1 MKEVNPLH
9 YTIHIEPDLNH
20 FQFSG
25 VTRIVMEA
33 ARPIKEITL
42 NAAEL
47 AFSSCAIEQGGEFV
61 ECPFSIDPEREE
73 ITISLSGGMA
83 GRIRVKME
91 FQGEINARMAG
102 FYRSGYTTDQGRKY
116 AAVTQFQENDA
127 RRAFPCFDHPVKKAV
142 FAVEMVI
149 DENLAALSNMPVREE
164 RMIGGGRK
172 LVIFEETPRMS
183 TYLLFFGV
191 GEFEFIEDPGEVL
204 VRATTMPGMKEHAR
218 FGLAFGRK
226 ALEFCEDYYGIRY
239 PLPKLDLIAIQDFA
253 AGAMENWG
261 AITFRENLLLRHEN
275 ITSRGGEE
283 RICEVIA
290 HEIAHHWFG
299 NLVSPSDWKYLWLN
313 ESFATYFGFTVVNR
327 YHPEWDTWSQFLH
340 AETDRA
346 FERDA
351 LLKTF
356 PIELPGEEPVV
367 INVSTSPIIYNKGAS
382 ILRQVE
388 GYIGTDTFREG
399 LRHYLKKHAYACAA
413 SHDLWRAFE
422 EVSGGPITRMMKS
435 WVEQPGFPLLE
446 VKRDGTTLLLT
457 QKRFT
462 CLPNAYRQAWL
473 IPVTVKVFYDAGT
486 CQVKKVLMEGETARI
501 DIGQGAAAYK
511 VNYGQTGFYRVKY
524 HEEQNLQELGSRI
537 ARKELPPE
545 DRWGIQNDLY
555 ALCMSGDVSIDGYLD
570 FLSHF
575 ASEDAFLPL
584 ISIAANLSHAYLVMD
599 GARRERVAATGK
611 SLFERALSTIGYE
624 PDPAEQHTVSILRD
638 QILYPAVLYG
648 SETVKEFALQ
658 KFTSLMKGGAV
669 HRDILKSVM
678 QVGALHGNEE
688 VLTWLDRRFKSSPS
702 EDERVNILVALGGFR
717 ERTIIE
723 KVQHYT
729 LHEVPER
736 NRFIPV
742 RLLAANQQ
750 AIPFMWEWYVA
761 SLNLFEQFHPD
772 HYERVIESIVPV
784 CGLSREEEVR
794 AFFSRY
800 VTKKEST
807 RDVIRLSLEKLD
819 INARMRERSEGE
831 SHFQVHH

>member
-20 FQFSG
+20 FEFSG
-25 VTRIVMEA
+25 VTGIMMEA

-42 NAAEL
+42 NAADL

-73 ITISLSGGMA
+73 ITISLSGEMA
-83 GRIRVKME
+83 GKIRVKME

-102 FYRSGYTTDQGRKY
+102 FYRSVYTTGQGRKY

-127 RRAFPCFDHPVKKAV
+127 RRAFPCFDHPVNKAV

-164 RMIGGGRK
+164 RIVGGGRK

-204 VRATTMPGMKEHAR
+204 LRAATMPGMKEHAR

-226 ALEFCEDYYGIRY
+226 ALEFCEDYYGIKY

-261 AITFRENLLLRHEN
+261 AITFRENLLLRHED

-327 YHPEWDTWSQFLH
+327 YHPEWNTWSQFLH

-399 LRHYLKKHAYACAA
+399 LRHYLKKHAYACA
-413 SHDLWRAFE
+413 SSQDLWRAFE
-422 EVSGGPITRMMKS
+422 EISGGPITRMMKS

-446 VKRDGTTLLLT
+446 VKQDGTSLLLT

-462 CLPNAYRQAWL
+462 CLPNTCRQDWL
-473 IPVTVKVFYDAGT
+473 IPVTVKVFYDTGT
-486 CQVKKVLMEGETARI
+486 CQVMKALMEGETARI

-524 HEEQNLQELGSRI
+524 HEEKNLQEMGRRV

-545 DRWGIQNDLY
+545 DRWGIQNDFY
-555 ALCMSGDVSIDGYLD
+555 ALCMSGDISVDGYLD
-570 FLSHF
+570 FLFHF
-575 ASEDAFLPL
+575 AGEDAFLPL

-624 PDPAEQHTVSILRD
+624 PDPAEQHTVSMLRD

-648 SETVKEFALQ
+648 SEAVKEFVLQ

-678 QVGALHGNEE
+678 QAGALHGNEE
-688 VLTWLDRRFKSSPS
+688 VFAWLDRRFKSSPS

-717 ERTIIE
+717 ERTMIE

-742 RLLAANQQ
+742 RFLSANQQ

-761 SLNLFEQFHPD
+761 SLPLLEQLHPD

-784 CGLSREEEVR
+784 CGLAREEEVR
-794 AFFSRY
+794 AFFSQY
-800 VTKKEST
+800 VPKKEST

-819 INARMRERSEGE
+819 INTRMRARSETRT
-831 SHFQVHH
+831 

>member
-819 INARMRERSEGE
+819 INARMRAR
-831 SHFQVHH
+831 